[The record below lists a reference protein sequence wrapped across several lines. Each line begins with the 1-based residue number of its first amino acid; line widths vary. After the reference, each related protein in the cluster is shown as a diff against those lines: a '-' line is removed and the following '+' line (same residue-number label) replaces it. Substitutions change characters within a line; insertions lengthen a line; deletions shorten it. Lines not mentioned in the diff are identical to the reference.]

1 MLGLRGRRKCHGK
14 GSWGWDWNGL
24 LVFVHDDIYLMMGGR
39 WSEGLVWLHN
49 MEVHSGSAAGR
60 IHHGKKVVHG
70 NSGTEQQEQEQE
82 TELSLEGRRSTETDS
97 GERDRRERRKPLNV
111 SINDQHIKATQSQQS
126 RRHSPTPQPPA
137 TSL

>member
-1 MLGLRGRRKCHGK
+1 MT
-14 GSWGWDWNGL
+14 
-24 LVFVHDDIYLMMGGR
+24 GGR

-82 TELSLEGRRSTETDS
+82 TERTHWKDADLQKQTAVKGT
-97 GERDRRERRKPLNV
+97 GEREEN
-111 SINDQHIKATQSQQS
+111 
-126 RRHSPTPQPPA
+126 HST
-137 TSL
+137 